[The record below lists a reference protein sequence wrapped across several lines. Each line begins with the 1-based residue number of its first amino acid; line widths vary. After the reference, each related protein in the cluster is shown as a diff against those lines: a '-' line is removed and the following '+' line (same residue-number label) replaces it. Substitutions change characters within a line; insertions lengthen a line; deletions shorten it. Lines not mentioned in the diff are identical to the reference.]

1 MRSLPQ
7 GLAESVSTIL
17 SANYLDA
24 DLEPRRA
31 RAEARWARLAAGSPH
46 LARAVALQRRT
57 VGTQLDLLWAVAPLV
72 AEASVPAET
81 AVLSRLADGLPV
93 LRAALAPLPVDV
105 LTPVAIDLGAAI
117 TAASGFAA
125 ARRAADALA
134 GREIDA
140 ARLLALVYQRDQ
152 NAVRQLASE
161 HGVNVDMLWLLGD
174 LVVAPIAH
182 LQQRAAL
189 RESDPESP
197 VREAL
202 ERWDHGYCPACGSW
216 PALAEFFFGERLL
229 RCAFCACTWRPRV
242 DQCVYCGTRDERFAT
257 VVPDRNQPGRRIELC
272 KACGG
277 FLKTID
283 TDTITPFPLVAIE
296 DLASADLDQS
306 ALHHG
311 FRRMALRD
319 PGQS

>member
-1 MRSLPQ
+1 LRSLPQ
-7 GLAESVSTIL
+7 GLADSVSTIL

-24 DLEPRRA
+24 DLEQRRA

-46 LARAVALQRRT
+46 LARAVALKRRT

-72 AEASVPAET
+72 AEAAVPAET

-93 LRAALAPLPVDV
+93 LRAELAPLPVDV
-105 LTPVAIDLGAAI
+105 LTPVAIDLGSAI
-117 TAASGFAA
+117 TAVSGFAA

-134 GREIDA
+134 GHEIDA

-152 NAVRQLASE
+152 QAVRQLASE

-197 VREAL
+197 IREAL

-229 RCAFCACTWRPRV
+229 RCAFCACTWRPRT
-242 DQCVYCGTRDERFAT
+242 DQCVYCGTGDERFAT

-283 TDTITPFPLVAIE
+283 TDTITPFPLVAID
-296 DLASADLDQS
+296 DLATADLDQS

-311 FRRMALRD
+311 FKRMGLRKD
-319 PGQS
+319 AQR

>member
-1 MRSLPQ
+1 LRSLPQ
-7 GLAESVSTIL
+7 GLADSVSTIL

-24 DLEPRRA
+24 DLEQRRA

-72 AEASVPAET
+72 AEAPVPAET

-93 LRAALAPLPVDV
+93 LRAELAPLPVDV
-105 LTPVAIDLGAAI
+105 LTPVAIDLGSAI

-197 VREAL
+197 IREAL

-229 RCAFCACTWRPRV
+229 RCAFCACTWRPRT
-242 DQCVYCGTRDERFAT
+242 DQCVYCDTRDERFAT

-277 FLKTID
+277 FLKTTD

-296 DLASADLDQS
+296 DLATADLDQA

-311 FRRMALRD
+311 FKRMALRQD
-319 PGQS
+319 ARR

>member
-1 MRSLPQ
+1 LRSLPQ
-7 GLAESVSTIL
+7 GLAHPVSNIL

-24 DLEPRRA
+24 DLEQRRA
-31 RAEARWARLAAGSPH
+31 RAEARWARLVAGSPH

-72 AEASVPAET
+72 AEAPVPAES

-93 LRAALAPLPVDV
+93 LRAELAPLPVDV
-105 LTPVAIDLGAAI
+105 LTPVAIDLGSAI
-117 TAASGFAA
+117 TVASGFAA
-125 ARRAADALA
+125 PRRAADALA

-229 RCAFCACTWRPRV
+229 RCAFCACTWRPRA

-296 DLASADLDQS
+296 DLATADLDQS

-311 FRRMALRD
+311 FKRMALRQD
-319 PGQS
+319 TKG

>member
-1 MRSLPQ
+1 LRSLPQ
-7 GLAESVSTIL
+7 GLADSVSTIL

-24 DLEPRRA
+24 DLEQRRA

-72 AEASVPAET
+72 AEAPVPAET

-93 LRAALAPLPVDV
+93 LRAELAPLPVDV
-105 LTPVAIDLGAAI
+105 LTPVAIDLGSAI

-125 ARRAADALA
+125 ARRAADAIA

-197 VREAL
+197 IREAL

-229 RCAFCACTWRPRV
+229 RCAFCACTWRPRT

-257 VVPDRNQPGRRIELC
+257 LVPDRNQPGRRIELC

-277 FLKTID
+277 FLKTVD

-311 FRRMALRD
+311 FKRMGLRTDARR
-319 PGQS
+319 

>member
-1 MRSLPQ
+1 LRSLPQ
-7 GLAESVSTIL
+7 GLADSVSTIL

-24 DLEPRRA
+24 DLEQRRA

-72 AEASVPAET
+72 AEAPVPAET

-93 LRAALAPLPVDV
+93 LRAELAPLPVDV
-105 LTPVAIDLGAAI
+105 LTPVAIDLGSAI

-125 ARRAADALA
+125 ARRAADAIA

-140 ARLLALVYQRDQ
+140 ARLLALVYQRGQ

-229 RCAFCACTWRPRV
+229 RCAFCACTWRPRA

-296 DLASADLDQS
+296 DLATADLDQS

-311 FRRMALRD
+311 FKRMALRQD
-319 PGQS
+319 TKG